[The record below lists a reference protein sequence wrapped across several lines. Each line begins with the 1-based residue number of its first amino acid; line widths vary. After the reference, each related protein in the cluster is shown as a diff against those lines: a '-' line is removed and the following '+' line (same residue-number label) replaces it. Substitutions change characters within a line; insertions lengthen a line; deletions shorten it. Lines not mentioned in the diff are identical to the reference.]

1 MALGQHHC
9 LCCSVV
15 LGLWVVVGAQSSEK
29 LLWHQ
34 ELTDLPRAEFV
45 SGYPL
50 FSQAPEPLFALQLLL
65 EQQRSEPAA
74 LLAAL
79 KWLCL

>member
-1 MALGQHHC
+1 MLI
-9 LCCSVV
+9 
-15 LGLWVVVGAQSSEK
+15 LWVGAGAQSSGK
-29 LLWHQ
+29 LLWHL
-34 ELTDLPRAEFV
+34 ELLDLPHAEFV
-45 SGYPL
+45 SDYPS
-50 FSQAPEPLFALQLLL
+50 FFQALEPLFALQLLL